1 MKNIH
6 TLSDYDVIRLCIDE
20 DQHAFSEIVSRYKN
34 LVYSIVIKMLGSNE
48 DANDMAQEIFIKAYM
63 NLARYSPEY
72 KFSTWIIRIATNHV
86 IDYRRKKRGETV
98 SFEDCEAELGIAH
111 SSEQTPEMQLIQ
123 REDSQTIRGLL
134 SDLPD
139 IYKIPIVLYHQQGL
153 SYQEIS
159 DIIQEPLSKVKN
171 RIFRGRRMLKE
182 SLTKL
187 GRGGNYG
194 FL

>member
-1 MKNIH
+1 MKNLH
-6 TLSDYDVIRLCIDE
+6 TLSDYEIIRLCIDE
-20 DQHAFSEIVSRYKN
+20 DQNAFSEIVSRYKN
-34 LVYSIVIKMLGSNE
+34 LVYSIVLKMMGNTE
-48 DANDMAQEIFIKAYM
+48 DANDMAQEIFIKAYT

-98 SFEDCEAELGIAH
+98 PIEECEAELGFVQ
-111 SSEQTPEMQLIQ
+111 SSEQTPEMQLVK
-123 REDSQTIRGLL
+123 REESQTIRDLL

-171 RIFRGRRMLKE
+171 RIFRGRRMLKD
-182 SLTKL
+182 SLTRI
-187 GRGGNYG
+187 GRGGSYG